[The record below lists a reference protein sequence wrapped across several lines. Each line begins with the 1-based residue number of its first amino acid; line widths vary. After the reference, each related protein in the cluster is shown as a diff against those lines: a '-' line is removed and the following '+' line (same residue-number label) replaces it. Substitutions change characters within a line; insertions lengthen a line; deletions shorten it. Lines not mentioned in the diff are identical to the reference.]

1 MPINLTYCWL
11 AVLSLGKPCLTLRA
25 AVAVQRGTRMA
36 TAVQISNNGRSESP
50 KMHNFSLCTE
60 GVGDCKG
67 KGGASCC
74 NHLDADGNASPQL
87 LGSSIGLTVHPA
99 HNRGREFNLSFCDIT
114 MAVAPSGA
122 LKHTMLSPHAVRNNA
137 PSTAIATKSDA
148 VTRPVKQGI
157 QPDTTSTLR
166 MTMATVCVFSTQ
178 K

>member
-1 MPINLTYCWL
+1 
-11 AVLSLGKPCLTLRA
+11 
-25 AVAVQRGTRMA
+25 
-36 TAVQISNNGRSESP
+36 
-50 KMHNFSLCTE
+50 MHNFSLCTE

-122 LKHTMLSPHAVRNNA
+122 LKHNA
-137 PSTAIATKSDA
+137 INITARCA
-148 VTRPVKQGI
+148 
-157 QPDTTSTLR
+157 
-166 MTMATVCVFSTQ
+166 
-178 K
+178 